1 MSISGKKTEF
11 SSDERMMLMELYDAG
26 LNSVSKDNSK
36 KIEEAAPQ
44 LGRNEQEIR
53 VITMYTCVFC

>member
-1 MSISGKKTEF
+1 MK
-11 SSDERMMLMELYDAG
+11 LMELYDAG

-44 LGRNEQEIR
+44 LGRNKQEIR
-53 VITMYTCVFC
+53 VIAMYTFVFC